1 MAGGKLFGRAL
12 SYVVNQF
19 LVEGLANNRAVQ
31 RFAVKTNKTLES
43 LSSKAKEMREELS
56 EQFKDARGQ
65 KDHFKQ

>member
-1 MAGGKLFGRAL
+1 MNELIVCLMIFC
-12 SYVVNQF
+12 S
-19 LVEGLANNRAVQ
+19 RAVQ

-65 KDHFKQ
+65 KDV

>member
-12 SYVVNQF
+12 NYVVNQF
-19 LVEGLANNRAVQ
+19 LVEGLANNRAFQ

-43 LSSKAKEMREELS
+43 LSSKAKEMRQELS
-56 EQFKDARGQ
+56 EQLKDARGQ